1 MFNAVFKFKIN
12 KKGKWKANFKMEFDQ
27 IDNPYDDRDT
37 PENGG
42 RKGAFYAQDYSRI
55 QANTAKR
62 ARKLAKADWDVN
74 EGRSGQ
80 DFTDLLREEEELN
93 ASVDFS
99 FKHHYKGEGDW
110 SETEQYV
117 VTLAEK
123 AERRDNTK
131 DLDLPEKAEMTQAIS
146 LDSIIKKKP
155 QVGKPELEPKLISR
169 KLDPK
174 LLP

>member
-1 MFNAVFKFKIN
+1 MK
-12 KKGKWKANFKMEFDQ
+12 FDQ
-27 IDNPYDDRDT
+27 IDNYLDDRET

-80 DFTDLLREEEELN
+80 DFSDLLREEQELN
-93 ASVDFS
+93 DTIDFS
-99 FKHHYKGEGDW
+99 FEYHYKGTGDW
-110 SETEQYV
+110 SDTEPYV
-117 VTLAEK
+117 ITLAEK

-131 DLDLPEKAEMTQAIS
+131 DLDLPEKKEMAQAIS

-155 QVGKPELEPKLISR
+155 QVGKPKKETTLVSGV
-169 KLDPK
+169 DTK

>member
-1 MFNAVFKFKIN
+1 MK
-12 KKGKWKANFKMEFDQ
+12 FDQ
-27 IDNPYDDRDT
+27 IDNPFDDRET

-80 DFTDLLREEEELN
+80 DFSDLLREEEELN
-93 ASVDFS
+93 ASMDFS
-99 FKHHYKGEGDW
+99 FEHQYKGTGDW
-110 SETEQYV
+110 SDADKYI

-131 DLDLPEKAEMTQAIS
+131 DLDLPEKAEMVQAIS
-146 LDSIIKKKP
+146 LESIIKKNPPAYNK
-155 QVGKPELEPKLISR
+155 

>member
-1 MFNAVFKFKIN
+1 M
-12 KKGKWKANFKMEFDQ
+12 
-27 IDNPYDDRDT
+27 
-37 PENGG
+37 
-42 RKGAFYAQDYSRI
+42 
-55 QANTAKR
+55 
-62 ARKLAKADWDVN
+62 
-74 EGRSGQ
+74 
-80 DFTDLLREEEELN
+80 LREEEELN

-99 FKHHYKGEGDW
+99 FDLHWKGQGDW
-110 SETEQYV
+110 SDADKYI

-155 QVGKPELEPKLISR
+155 QVGKPELPPILNK
-169 KLDPK
+169 KDPR